1 MGESALTSH
10 LKGKKHA
17 DNCKASGRRSTNI
30 RDFMKPNQG
39 KSTAG
44 AEAAVGSSTARSSTL
59 ETFVTREQTLKAEIL
74 WSLKV
79 IDSHYRYRS
88 CAGNDKLFQEM
99 FPDSQIAKEFTC
111 GEKKCAYL
119 VCFGLAP
126 HFKQMLIDSMK
137 EEENYIIMFD
147 ESLNAVTNSKQM
159 DIHVRAWNR
168 CSNQVES
175 RYYTSVF
182 MGHGTADDM
191 LTHFHEGMQG
201 LHLQKI
207 FQVSMDGPNVNWKFY
222 RTLCDEIKK
231 DFACQTFNIG
241 SCGLHILHG
250 GFKDGAS
257 ASGWQI
263 EKLFSSLHW
272 LFHDTPARREDFT
285 KVTGSSVFP
294 LQFCKHRWLENL
306 PVAERVQSMWENIL
320 KYVEQAT
327 AKKIPCPQTTSF
339 EIVKQSTKDPLI
351 EAKVAAFLSIS
362 KEVHPFLVRY
372 QTDKPM
378 IPFLATDL
386 HELLKGLTKRF
397 LKKEVHSD
405 VNQIL
410 KLIKMD
416 VKDSSTHCPVGDV
429 DIGFTPQRKVKALVS
444 TNKISARQALEFKSE
459 YKQFLMKI
467 VLKLLEKSPIQYQLA
482 RCAVC
487 LDPRRMVSQQTDCQI
502 KFKRILEHFV
512 AANRLKDDE
521 CDAIIRE
528 YGNFLE
534 AVKASPSAYKEF
546 DPHKDSMRID
556 TFLFNKMGSNDD
568 YFRLWQRVVCKVLLL
583 SHSQASVERGFSFNK
598 QLEVENL
605 QERSFISQRHVI
617 DHIKSVGGT
626 LSVLVDRKLLMSAAG
641 ARQRYLAHLEDEKRK
656 KEKETRVLKRKVAD
670 ERIKELEKK
679 KARLEDDM
687 KAMQTSA
694 DDFAE
699 KAENT
704 GKLTWIAK
712 SNSLRRSAKAKAN
725 EVQELVDEIASLKRK
740 D

>member
-1 MGESALTSH
+1 M
-10 LKGKKHA
+10 
-17 DNCKASGRRSTNI
+17 C
-30 RDFMKPNQG
+30 
-39 KSTAG
+39 
-44 AEAAVGSSTARSSTL
+44 
-59 ETFVTREQTLKAEIL
+59 
-74 WSLKV
+74 
-79 IDSHYRYRS
+79 
-88 CAGNDKLFQEM
+88 
-99 FPDSQIAKEFTC
+99 
-111 GEKKCAYL
+111 
-119 VCFGLAP
+119 
-126 HFKQMLIDSMK
+126 
-137 EEENYIIMFD
+137 
-147 ESLNAVTNSKQM
+147 
-159 DIHVRAWNR
+159 
-168 CSNQVES
+168 
-175 RYYTSVF
+175 
-182 MGHGTADDM
+182 
-191 LTHFHEGMQG
+191 
-201 LHLQKI
+201 
-207 FQVSMDGPNVNWKFY
+207 
-222 RTLCDEIKK
+222 
-231 DFACQTFNIG
+231 
-241 SCGLHILHG
+241 
-250 GFKDGAS
+250 
-257 ASGWQI
+257 
-263 EKLFSSLHW
+263 
-272 LFHDTPARREDFT
+272 
-285 KVTGSSVFP
+285 
-294 LQFCKHRWLENL
+294 
-306 PVAERVQSMWENIL
+306 
-320 KYVEQAT
+320 
-327 AKKIPCPQTTSF
+327 
-339 EIVKQSTKDPLI
+339 
-351 EAKVAAFLSIS
+351 
-362 KEVHPFLVRY
+362 
-372 QTDKPM
+372 
-378 IPFLATDL
+378 
-386 HELLKGLTKRF
+386 
-397 LKKEVHSD
+397 
-405 VNQIL
+405 
-410 KLIKMD
+410 

-583 SHSQASVERGFSFNK
+583 SHGQASVERGFSFNK

>member
-1 MGESALTSH
+1 MGKCRFNLLWLKHPKYCSWLEQCTDKSKARCKICMKEIDVSSMGESALTSH

-17 DNCKASGRRSTNI
+17 DSCKASGRQSTNI
-30 RDFMKPNQG
+30 RDFMKTNQG

-44 AEAAVGSSTARSSTL
+44 AEAAVGSSTTRSSTL

-79 IDSHYRYRS
+79 IDSHYSYRS

-119 VCFGLAP
+119 ICFGLAP

-207 FQVSMDGPNVNWKFY
+207 FQ
-222 RTLCDEIKK
+222 
-231 DFACQTFNIG
+231 
-241 SCGLHILHG
+241 
-250 GFKDGAS
+250 
-257 ASGWQI
+257 
-263 EKLFSSLHW
+263 
-272 LFHDTPARREDFT
+272 
-285 KVTGSSVFP
+285 
-294 LQFCKHRWLENL
+294 
-306 PVAERVQSMWENIL
+306 
-320 KYVEQAT
+320 
-327 AKKIPCPQTTSF
+327 TTSF
-339 EIVKQSTKDPLI
+339 ETVKQSTKDPLI

-528 YGNFLE
+528 Y
-534 AVKASPSAYKEF
+534 
-546 DPHKDSMRID
+546 
-556 TFLFNKMGSNDD
+556 
-568 YFRLWQRVVCKVLLL
+568 VCKVLLL
-583 SHSQASVERGFSFNK
+583 SHGQASVERGFSFNK

-605 QERSFISQRHVI
+605 QERSFISQRHVV

-712 SNSLRRSAKAKAN
+712 SNSLRRSAKVKAN